1 MDGGCIIGVGQV
13 IPNHPSL
20 RILVVN
26 SQISNIILRSLTPP
40 LDPYGTLDTIS
51 CDGGEGGWCQGR
63 WGVGAFRLLVYA
75 I

>member
-1 MDGGCIIGVGQV
+1 MGGECIIGVGQV

-26 SQISNIILRSLTPP
+26 SQISNIILHSLTPP

-51 CDGGEGGWCQGR
+51 CDGGGGRVVPGPMRGR
-63 WGVGAFRLLVYA
+63 AFR
-75 I
+75 